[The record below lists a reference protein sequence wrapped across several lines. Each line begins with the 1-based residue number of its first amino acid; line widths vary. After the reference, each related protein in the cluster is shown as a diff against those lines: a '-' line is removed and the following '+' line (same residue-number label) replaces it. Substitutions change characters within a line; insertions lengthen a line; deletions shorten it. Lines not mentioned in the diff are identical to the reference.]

1 MKFVISTDGGGFK
14 RTDGGGF
21 NAVSAFQIY
30 EEKKLVYRE
39 AVQLNN
45 RTSNYG
51 EIFAIYRGM
60 KAIYSYL
67 KYSGKDK
74 NAEVYIVTDSE
85 LCYKSLTQWMEGWL
99 EKSNDLLL
107 INSSNKP
114 VINQEVIKM
123 AYIYMLKLESVC
135 KFKLCHINSHESF
148 NNIEKLRK
156 KFNKVNKTKFT
167 EEEFEII
174 FIANYET
181 DKMIKE
187 TYDKD
192 KDTQDE

>member
-1 MKFVISTDGGGFK
+1 MKFIISTDGGGFK
-14 RTDGGGF
+14 RKDGDGF

-30 EEKKLVYRE
+30 EEEKLVYRE

-74 NAEVYIVTDSE
+74 KAEVYLITDSE

-123 AYIYMLKLESVC
+123 TYIYMLKLESIC

-148 NNIEKLRK
+148 SNIEKLRK

-187 TYDKD
+187 TYDS
-192 KDTQDE
+192 KDTEDK